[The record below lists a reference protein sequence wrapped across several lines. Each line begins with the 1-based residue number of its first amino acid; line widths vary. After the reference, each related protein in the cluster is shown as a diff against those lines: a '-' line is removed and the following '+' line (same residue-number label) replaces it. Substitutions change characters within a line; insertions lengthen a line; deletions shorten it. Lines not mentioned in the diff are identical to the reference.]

1 VGLNVNEQTTE
12 GTTTALIPR
21 RQQTVDFYGDH
32 IPVAQGPDATL
43 YVALRPI
50 TDFLGVDF
58 SSQRRRVLRDEVMVE
73 RVRPV
78 LMTAADGR
86 QRELLCLPLDL
97 LPGWLFGVTV
107 SKVRPDLQEKLQR
120 YRAECFRILW
130 EAFTSGAEERAVPAS
145 AEGPLSGA
153 ALALEMATAVQHLAR
168 NQLDMESRLAHV
180 AGRQEVMADYLRG
193 FISETN
199 QRLTTLERV
208 ATPPAR
214 VSETQAAEIAL
225 AVKNV
230 GQHLAAQGDRSGYA
244 KVYSELYRRYGISS
258 YKSLP
263 ETRYEEVMAW
273 LHGWYQEL
281 APRETPPS

>member
-1 VGLNVNEQTTE
+1 VDVNENDQTTE
-12 GTTTALIPR
+12 STTTALVPR

-32 IPVAQGPDATL
+32 IPVAQGPDTTL

-50 TDFLGVDF
+50 ADFLGVDF
-58 SSQRRRVLRDEVMVE
+58 SSQRRRVLRDEVMAE

-107 SKVRPDLQEKLQR
+107 SKVRPDLQEKLRR
-120 YRAECFRILW
+120 YRGECFRILW
-130 EAFTSGAEERAVPAS
+130 EAFTSGVEEGAVTAS
-145 AEGPLSGA
+145 EGPVSGA

-208 ATPPAR
+208 ATPHAR

-230 GQHLAAQGDRSGYA
+230 GQHLAAHGDRGGYA

-263 ETRYEEVMAW
+263 GAYYEEVMMW
-273 LHGWYQEL
+273 LHGWYREL

>member
-1 VGLNVNEQTTE
+1 VDVNENDQTTE
-12 GTTTALIPR
+12 STTTALVPR

-32 IPVAQGPDATL
+32 IPVAQGPDTTL

-50 TDFLGVDF
+50 ADFLGVDF
-58 SSQRRRVLRDEVMVE
+58 SSQRRRVLRDEVMAE

-107 SKVRPDLQEKLQR
+107 SKVRPDLQEKLRR
-120 YRAECFRILW
+120 YRGECFRILW
-130 EAFTSGAEERAVPAS
+130 EAFTSGVEESAIAAS
-145 AEGPLSGA
+145 EGLVSGA

-208 ATPPAR
+208 ATPHAR

-230 GQHLAAQGDRSGYA
+230 GQHLAAHGDRGGYA

-263 ETRYEEVMAW
+263 GASYEEVMMW
-273 LHGWYQEL
+273 LHGWYREL
-281 APRETPPS
+281 APREIPPS

>member
-1 VGLNVNEQTTE
+1 MNENDQTTE
-12 GTTTALIPR
+12 STTTALVPR

-32 IPVAQGPDATL
+32 IPVAQGPDTTL

-50 TDFLGVDF
+50 ADFLGVDF
-58 SSQRRRVLRDEVMVE
+58 SSQRRRVLRDEVMAE

-107 SKVRPDLQEKLQR
+107 SKVRPDLQEKLRR
-120 YRAECFRILW
+120 YRGECFRILW
-130 EAFTSGAEERAVPAS
+130 EAFTSGVEESAIAAS
-145 AEGPLSGA
+145 EGPVSGA

-208 ATPPAR
+208 ATPHAR

-230 GQHLAAQGDRSGYA
+230 GQHLAAHGDRGGYA

-263 ETRYEEVMAW
+263 GTYYEEVMMW
-273 LHGWYQEL
+273 LHGWYREL